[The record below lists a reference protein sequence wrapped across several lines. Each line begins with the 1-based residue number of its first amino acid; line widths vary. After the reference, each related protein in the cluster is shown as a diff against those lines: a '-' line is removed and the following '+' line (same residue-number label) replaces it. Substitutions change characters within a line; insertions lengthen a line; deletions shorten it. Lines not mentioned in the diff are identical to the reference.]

1 MFITLLAIFIL
12 CFSLTTINASDNNI
26 NTVNMEDD
34 NLKYENNLYQSSE
47 IETNADNILNNENF
61 ALKGEN
67 NDNNEINANPLLN
80 DKTSN
85 IEPPSVDNSP
95 KTPTNIPSQSAMDED
110 GKIST
115 KIEGNDTNFNYKS
128 GTHYKVRLLDKNLN
142 PLVNQNITF
151 IINKK
156 VYNQTTDKNGI
167 AKLLINL
174 PVDTY
179 RITYQY
185 YGNENYTGCFGG
197 SKINVLKTKP
207 EIVVSNNKIVYKS
220 GKNLIILLEDKYG
233 NPLVNTNIF
242 IKINGKTYKKKTNK
256 KGNVSLG
263 VSKLKLGKYPTK
275 ISYKGGNNYKAV
287 SKSIDVYVYK
297 IKTILHAKSESF
309 RYGLGQNYTVRL
321 LNQKGVG
328 IPNKNVYLYI
338 NGERI
343 KSKTNEN
350 GVARFKIAQNTGKYS
365 TYIKFFNEDEYYGSS
380 KNTVISVIKG
390 KTYIK
395 ASNSNTS
402 CPSKAAIKIKFYNAN
417 NQPIKNTVLYT
428 TINKKTYK
436 KVTNNTGEIA
446 LHIQLDPG
454 NYKTMIYY
462 EGSANLKTAQK
473 NITVTVNKGKT
484 NIEGKDASIIEYN
497 DEYYQVK
504 LTDKNKNPLSGKTV
518 TFNVNNLN
526 LTAKT
531 NSNGIAKVKVNTDPG
546 NYTITYKSTSD
557 KYYKSASGSSK
568 LTVNV
573 DTRIRTKIS
582 GEALYLLKGN
592 SGNFI
597 ISLVNAKNNVGLA
610 NKNVT
615 ITYNGKNA
623 IRTTDNNGQIS
634 LAISKNLKPG
644 SYSISFKFESPD
656 EGEYKPSSGKSTIK
670 VIELK
675 SGMTLTKTEVKAL
688 GLPTITVSGKPS
700 CLHCYYEMEKGKLVY
715 KNYTRT
721 YVNWCPFCEKIGKL
735 TWNPKHVY
743 EGEITCGSGTS
754 KDHYAGGCD
763 ADFCA
768 VCGYDK
774 TVDLRAK
781 LIRVVSG

>member
-1 MFITLLAIFIL
+1 MLITLLAIFIL

-26 NTVNMEDD
+26 NTVNMEDN
-34 NLKYENNLYQSSE
+34 NLNYENTLYHSSE
-47 IETNADNILNNENF
+47 I
-61 ALKGEN
+61 EN
-67 NDNNEINANPLLN
+67 NDNNILSNDNFPLKDENNKVNANPLLN
-80 DKTSN
+80 EETSN
-85 IEPPSVDNSP
+85 VGTSSVDNSP
-95 KTPTNIPSQSAMDED
+95 KTPMNIPSQSTMDGN

-115 KIEGNDTNFNYKS
+115 KIEGNDTNIYYKS
-128 GTHYKVRLLDKNLN
+128 GIHYKVRLLDKDQN
-142 PLVNQNITF
+142 PLVNQKITF

-156 VYNQTTDKNGI
+156 AYNQTTDKNGI

-197 SKINVLKTKP
+197 SKINILKTKP
-207 EIVVSNNKIVYKS
+207 DFVITNNKIVYKS
-220 GKNLIILLEDKYG
+220 GKNLTILLEDKYG

-256 KGNVSLG
+256 KGNVNLG
-263 VSKLKLGKYPTK
+263 ISKFKLGKYPTTIK
-275 ISYKGGNNYKAV
+275 YKGGNNYKAV
-287 SKSIDVYVYK
+287 SKNIDVYIYK
-297 IKTILHAKSESF
+297 IKTIIHAKSESL
-309 RYGLGQNYTVRL
+309 RYGLGQNYTVKL
-321 LNQKGVG
+321 STQKGVG
-328 IPNKNVYLYI
+328 IPNKNVYIYI
-338 NGERI
+338 KGKRLQ
-343 KSKTNEN
+343 SKTNEN
-350 GVARFKIAQNTGKYS
+350 GIAKFKITQNTGKYIAS
-365 TYIKFFNEDEYYGSS
+365 IKFFNTNQYYSSS
-380 KNTVISVIKG
+380 KKTIISILKG

-395 ASNSNTS
+395 ASNTNTS
-402 CPSKAAIKIKFYNAN
+402 YPSKAAIKIKFYNAN
-417 NQPIKNTVLYT
+417 NHPIKNKVIYL
-428 TINKKTYK
+428 TIHKKIYK
-436 KVTNNTGEIA
+436 KVTNNTGEITFY
-446 LHIQLDPG
+446 IQLDPG
-454 NYKTMIYY
+454 TYKSLINF
-462 EGSANLKTAQK
+462 EGSPNLKTAQK
-473 NITVTVNKGKT
+473 NISVTVNKGNT
-484 NIEGKDASIIEYN
+484 NIEGKDASILEYN

-597 ISLVNAKNNVGLA
+597 ITLVNAKNNVGLA
-610 NKNVT
+610 NKKVT

-634 LAISKNLKPG
+634 LAISKNLKAG

-700 CLHCYYEMEKGKLVY
+700 CLHCSYEMKKGKLVY

>member
-1 MFITLLAIFIL
+1 ME
-12 CFSLTTINASDNNI
+12 DNNL
-26 NTVNMEDD
+26 N
-34 NLKYENNLYQSSE
+34 YENTLYHSSE
-47 IETNADNILNNENF
+47 I
-61 ALKGEN
+61 EN
-67 NDNNEINANPLLN
+67 NDNNILSNDNFPLKDENNENNKVNANPLLN
-80 DKTSN
+80 EETSN
-85 IEPPSVDNSP
+85 VGTSSVDNSP
-95 KTPTNIPSQSAMDED
+95 KTPMNIPSQSTMD
-110 GKIST
+110 GNGNIST
-115 KIEGNDTNFNYKS
+115 KIEGNDTNIYYKS
-128 GTHYKVRLLDKNLN
+128 GIHYKVRLLDKDQN
-142 PLVNQNITF
+142 PLVNQKITF

-197 SKINVLKTKP
+197 SKINILKTKP
-207 EIVVSNNKIVYKS
+207 DFVITNNKIVYKS
-220 GKNLIILLEDKYG
+220 GKNLTILLEDKYG

-256 KGNVSLG
+256 NGNVNLG
-263 VSKLKLGKYPTK
+263 ISKFKLGKYPTTIK
-275 ISYKGGNNYKAV
+275 YKGGNNYKAV
-287 SKSIDVYVYK
+287 SKNIDVYIYK
-297 IKTILHAKSESF
+297 IKTIIHAKSESL
-309 RYGLGQNYTVRL
+309 RYGLGQNYTVKL
-321 LNQKGVG
+321 SNQKGVG
-328 IPNKNVYLYI
+328 IPNKNVYIYI
-338 NGERI
+338 KGKRLQ
-343 KSKTNEN
+343 SKTNEN
-350 GVARFKIAQNTGKYS
+350 GIAKFKITENTGKYIAS
-365 TYIKFFNEDEYYGSS
+365 IKFFNTNQYYSSS
-380 KNTVISVIKG
+380 KKTIISILKG

-395 ASNSNTS
+395 ASITNTS
-402 CPSKAAIKIKFYNAN
+402 YPSKAAIKIKFYNAN
-417 NQPIKNTVLYT
+417 NQPIKNKVIYL
-428 TINKKTYK
+428 TIHKKIYK
-436 KVTNNTGEIA
+436 KVTNNTGEITFY
-446 LHIQLDPG
+446 IQLDPG
-454 NYKTMIYY
+454 TYKSLINF
-462 EGSANLKTAQK
+462 EGSPNLKTAQK
-473 NITVTVNKGKT
+473 NISVTVNKGNT
-484 NIEGKDASIIEYN
+484 NIEGKDASILEYN

-597 ISLVNAKNNVGLA
+597 ITLVNAKNNVGLA
-610 NKNVT
+610 NKKVT

-634 LAISKNLKPG
+634 LAISKNLKAG
-644 SYSISFKFESPD
+644 SYSISFKFESSD
-656 EGEYKPSSGKSTIK
+656 EGGYKPSSGKSTIK

-700 CLHCYYEMEKGKLVY
+700 CLHCHYEMEKGKLVY

>member
-1 MFITLLAIFIL
+1 M
-12 CFSLTTINASDNNI
+12 
-26 NTVNMEDD
+26 
-34 NLKYENNLYQSSE
+34 
-47 IETNADNILNNENF
+47 
-61 ALKGEN
+61 
-67 NDNNEINANPLLN
+67 
-80 DKTSN
+80 
-85 IEPPSVDNSP
+85 
-95 KTPTNIPSQSAMDED
+95 
-110 GKIST
+110 
-115 KIEGNDTNFNYKS
+115 
-128 GTHYKVRLLDKNLN
+128 
-142 PLVNQNITF
+142 
-151 IINKK
+151 
-156 VYNQTTDKNGI
+156 
-167 AKLLINL
+167 
-174 PVDTY
+174 
-179 RITYQY
+179 
-185 YGNENYTGCFGG
+185 
-197 SKINVLKTKP
+197 
-207 EIVVSNNKIVYKS
+207 
-220 GKNLIILLEDKYG
+220 
-233 NPLVNTNIF
+233 
-242 IKINGKTYKKKTNK
+242 
-256 KGNVSLG
+256 
-263 VSKLKLGKYPTK
+263 
-275 ISYKGGNNYKAV
+275 
-287 SKSIDVYVYK
+287 
-297 IKTILHAKSESF
+297 
-309 RYGLGQNYTVRL
+309 
-321 LNQKGVG
+321 G
-328 IPNKNVYLYI
+328 IPNKNVYIYI
-338 NGERI
+338 NGKRL
-343 KSKTNEN
+343 KSKTNKN
-350 GVARFKIAQNTGKYS
+350 GIAKFKITQHTGKYS

-484 NIEGKDASIIEYN
+484 NIEGKDASILEYN

-592 SGNFI
+592 SGKFI

-634 LAISKNLKPG
+634 LAISKNLKAG

-656 EGEYKPSSGKSTIK
+656 EGEYKPCSGKSTIK

>member
-1 MFITLLAIFIL
+1 MLITLLAIFIL

-26 NTVNMEDD
+26 NTVNMEDN
-34 NLKYENNLYQSSE
+34 NLNYENTLYHSSE
-47 IETNADNILNNENF
+47 I
-61 ALKGEN
+61 EN
-67 NDNNEINANPLLN
+67 NDNNILSNDNFPLKDENNKVNANPLLN
-80 DKTSN
+80 EETSN
-85 IEPPSVDNSP
+85 VGTSSVDNSP
-95 KTPTNIPSQSAMDED
+95 KTPMNIQSQSTMDGN

-115 KIEGNDTNFNYKS
+115 KIEGNDTNIYYKS
-128 GTHYKVRLLDKNLN
+128 GIHYKVRLLDKDQN
-142 PLVNQNITF
+142 PLVNQKITF

-156 VYNQTTDKNGI
+156 AYNQTTDKNGI

-197 SKINVLKTKP
+197 SKINILKTKP
-207 EIVVSNNKIVYKS
+207 DFVITNNKIVYKS
-220 GKNLIILLEDKYG
+220 GKNLTILLEDKYG

-256 KGNVSLG
+256 KGNVNLG
-263 VSKLKLGKYPTK
+263 ISKFKLGKYPTTIK
-275 ISYKGGNNYKAV
+275 YKGGNNYKAV
-287 SKSIDVYVYK
+287 SKNIDVYIYK
-297 IKTILHAKSESF
+297 IKTIIHAKSESL
-309 RYGLGQNYTVRL
+309 RYGLGQNYTVKL
-321 LNQKGVG
+321 STQKGVG
-328 IPNKNVYLYI
+328 IPNKNVYIYI
-338 NGERI
+338 KGKRLQ
-343 KSKTNEN
+343 SKTNEN
-350 GVARFKIAQNTGKYS
+350 GIAKFKITQNTGKYIAS
-365 TYIKFFNEDEYYGSS
+365 IKFFNTNQYYSSS
-380 KNTVISVIKG
+380 KKTIISILKG

-395 ASNSNTS
+395 ASNTNTS
-402 CPSKAAIKIKFYNAN
+402 YPSKAAIKIKFYNAN
-417 NQPIKNTVLYT
+417 NHPIKNKVIYL
-428 TINKKTYK
+428 TIHKKIYK
-436 KVTNNTGEIA
+436 KVTNNTGEITFY
-446 LHIQLDPG
+446 IQLDPG
-454 NYKTMIYY
+454 TYKSLINF
-462 EGSANLKTAQK
+462 EGSPNLKTAQK
-473 NITVTVNKGKT
+473 NISVTVNKGNT
-484 NIEGKDASIIEYN
+484 NIEGKDASILEYN

-597 ISLVNAKNNVGLA
+597 ITLVNAKNNVGLA
-610 NKNVT
+610 NKKVT

-634 LAISKNLKPG
+634 LAISKNLKAG

-700 CLHCYYEMEKGKLVY
+700 CLHCSYEMKKGKLVY

>member
-1 MFITLLAIFIL
+1 ME
-12 CFSLTTINASDNNI
+12 DNNL
-26 NTVNMEDD
+26 N
-34 NLKYENNLYQSSE
+34 YENTLYHSSE
-47 IETNADNILNNENF
+47 I
-61 ALKGEN
+61 EN
-67 NDNNEINANPLLN
+67 NDNNILSNDNFPLKDENNKVNANPLLN
-80 DKTSN
+80 EETSN
-85 IEPPSVDNSP
+85 VGTSSVDNSP
-95 KTPTNIPSQSAMDED
+95 KTPMNIPSQSTMDGN

-115 KIEGNDTNFNYKS
+115 KIEGNDTNIYYKS
-128 GTHYKVRLLDKNLN
+128 GIHYKVRLLDKDQN
-142 PLVNQNITF
+142 PLVNQKITF

-156 VYNQTTDKNGI
+156 AYNQTTDKNGI

-197 SKINVLKTKP
+197 SKINILKTKP
-207 EIVVSNNKIVYKS
+207 DFVITNNKIVYKS
-220 GKNLIILLEDKYG
+220 GKNLTILLEDKYG

-256 KGNVSLG
+256 KGNVNLG
-263 VSKLKLGKYPTK
+263 ISKFKLGKYPTTIK
-275 ISYKGGNNYKAV
+275 YKGGNNYKAV
-287 SKSIDVYVYK
+287 SKNIDVYIYK
-297 IKTILHAKSESF
+297 IKTIIHAKSESL
-309 RYGLGQNYTVRL
+309 RYGLGQNYTVKL
-321 LNQKGVG
+321 STQKGVG
-328 IPNKNVYLYI
+328 IPNKNVYIYI
-338 NGERI
+338 KGKRLQ
-343 KSKTNEN
+343 SKTNEN
-350 GVARFKIAQNTGKYS
+350 GIAKFKITQNTGKYIAS
-365 TYIKFFNEDEYYGSS
+365 IKFFNTNQYYSSS
-380 KNTVISVIKG
+380 KKTIISILKG

-395 ASNSNTS
+395 ASNTNTS
-402 CPSKAAIKIKFYNAN
+402 YPSKAAIKIKFYNAN
-417 NQPIKNTVLYT
+417 NHPIKNKVIYL
-428 TINKKTYK
+428 TIHKKIYK
-436 KVTNNTGEIA
+436 KVTNNTGEITFY
-446 LHIQLDPG
+446 IQLDPG
-454 NYKTMIYY
+454 TYKSLINF
-462 EGSANLKTAQK
+462 EGSPNLKTAQK
-473 NITVTVNKGKT
+473 NISVTVNKGNT
-484 NIEGKDASIIEYN
+484 NIEGKDASILEYN

-597 ISLVNAKNNVGLA
+597 ITLVNAKNNVGLA
-610 NKNVT
+610 NKKVT

-634 LAISKNLKPG
+634 LAISKNLKAG

-700 CLHCYYEMEKGKLVY
+700 CLHCSYEMKKGKLVY

>member
-1 MFITLLAIFIL
+1 MLITLLAIFIL

-26 NTVNMEDD
+26 NTVNMEDN
-34 NLKYENNLYQSSE
+34 NLNYENTLYHSSE
-47 IETNADNILNNENF
+47 I
-61 ALKGEN
+61 EN
-67 NDNNEINANPLLN
+67 NDNNILSNDNFPLKDENNKVNANPLLN
-80 DKTSN
+80 EETSN
-85 IEPPSVDNSP
+85 VGTSSVDNSP
-95 KTPTNIPSQSAMDED
+95 KTPMNIPSQSTMDGN

-115 KIEGNDTNFNYKS
+115 KIEGNDTNIYYKS
-128 GTHYKVRLLDKNLN
+128 GIHYKVRLLDKDQN
-142 PLVNQNITF
+142 PLVNQKITF

-156 VYNQTTDKNGI
+156 AYNQTTDKNGI

-197 SKINVLKTKP
+197 SKINILKTKP
-207 EIVVSNNKIVYKS
+207 DFVITNNKIVYKS
-220 GKNLIILLEDKYG
+220 GKNLTILLEDKYG

-256 KGNVSLG
+256 KGNVNLG
-263 VSKLKLGKYPTK
+263 ISKFKLGKYPTTIK
-275 ISYKGGNNYKAV
+275 YKGGNNYKAV
-287 SKSIDVYVYK
+287 SKNIDVYIYK
-297 IKTILHAKSESF
+297 IKTIIHAKSESL
-309 RYGLGQNYTVRL
+309 RYGLGQNYTVKL
-321 LNQKGVG
+321 STQKGVG
-328 IPNKNVYLYI
+328 IPNKNVYIYI
-338 NGERI
+338 KGKRLQ
-343 KSKTNEN
+343 SKTNEN
-350 GVARFKIAQNTGKYS
+350 GIAKFKITQNTGKYIAS
-365 TYIKFFNEDEYYGSS
+365 IKFFNTNQYYSSS
-380 KNTVISVIKG
+380 KKTIISILKG

-395 ASNSNTS
+395 ASNTNTS
-402 CPSKAAIKIKFYNAN
+402 YPSKAAIKIKFYNAN
-417 NQPIKNTVLYT
+417 NHPIKNKVIYL
-428 TINKKTYK
+428 TIHKKIYK
-436 KVTNNTGEIA
+436 KVTNNTGEITFY
-446 LHIQLDPG
+446 IQLDPG
-454 NYKTMIYY
+454 TYKSLINF
-462 EGSANLKTAQK
+462 EGSPNLKTAQK
-473 NITVTVNKGKT
+473 NISVTVNKGNT
-484 NIEGKDASIIEYN
+484 NIEGKDASILEYN

-597 ISLVNAKNNVGLA
+597 ITLVNAKNNLGLA
-610 NKNVT
+610 NKKVT

-634 LAISKNLKPG
+634 LAISKNLKAG

-700 CLHCYYEMEKGKLVY
+700 CLHCSYEMKKGKLVY